1 MLNCTE
7 IKPGQCFTWEN
18 ELYQCIEIQLNKT
31 AMAKMKVKVK
41 VKQPRTGVVKE
52 LSLIGSD
59 QVGEAYLDKRQM
71 QFLYDSG
78 DTEVFMDNETYEQ
91 IEIPKDRLE
100 WESKFL
106 IPNLD
111 VNITFYEGE
120 LLGIIL
126 PDKVDL
132 ELAECEAAVKGN
144 TATSALKNAVTETGL
159 LVKVPLFIELEDK
172 ITVSTIDGKYCGRAQ
187 S

>member
-18 ELYQCIEIQLNKT
+18 ELYQCIDIQLNKT

-52 LSLIGSD
+52 LSFIGSD
-59 QVGEAYLDKRQM
+59 QVGEASIDKRQM

-78 DTEVFMDNETYEQ
+78 DSDVFMDSETYEQ
-91 IEIPKDRLE
+91 LEIPKDRLE
-100 WESKFL
+100 WESYFL

-111 VNITFYEGE
+111 VNIMMYEGE
-120 LLGIIL
+120 VLGVQL

-132 ELAECEAAVKGN
+132 ELTECEQAVKGN
-144 TATSALKNAVTETGL
+144 TATNALKNAVTETGL
-159 LVKVPLFIELEDK
+159 QVKVPLFIEQGER
-172 ITVSTIDGKYCGRAQ
+172 ITVSTADGKYAGRA
-187 S
+187 

>member
-18 ELYQCIEIQLNKT
+18 ELYQCIDIQLNKT

-52 LSLIGSD
+52 LSFIGSD
-59 QVGEAYLDKRQM
+59 QVGEASIDKRQM

-78 DTEVFMDNETYEQ
+78 DSDIFMDSETYEQ
-91 IEIPKDRLE
+91 LEIPKDRLE
-100 WESKFL
+100 WESYFL

-111 VNITFYEGE
+111 VNIMMYEGE
-120 LLGIIL
+120 VLGVQL

-132 ELAECEAAVKGN
+132 ELTECEQAVKGN
-144 TATSALKNAVTETGL
+144 TATNALKNAVTETGL
-159 LVKVPLFIELEDK
+159 QVKVPLFIEQGER
-172 ITVSTIDGKYCGRAQ
+172 ITVSTADGKYAGRA
-187 S
+187 

>member
-18 ELYQCIEIQLNKT
+18 ELYQCIDIQLNKT

-41 VKQPRTGVVKE
+41 VKQPRTGIVKE
-52 LSLIGSD
+52 LSFIGSD
-59 QVGEAYLDKRQM
+59 QVGEAHIDKRPM
-71 QFLYDSG
+71 QFLYDAG
-78 DTEVFMDNETYEQ
+78 DMEVFMDSETYEQ
-91 IEIPKDRLE
+91 LEIPKDRLE
-100 WESKFL
+100 WEMNFL
-106 IPNLD
+106 VPNLD

-120 LLGIIL
+120 ILGVML

-132 ELAECEAAVKGN
+132 ELTECESAVNGN

-159 LVKVPLFIELEDK
+159 QVKVPLFIEQGER
-172 ITVSTIDGKYCGRAQ
+172 ITVSTIDGKYSGRA
-187 S
+187 

>member
-7 IKPGQCFTWEN
+7 IKPGSCFTWEN
-18 ELYQCIEIQLNKT
+18 ELYQCIDIQLNKT

-59 QVGEAYLDKRQM
+59 QVGEAHIDKRPM
-71 QFLYDSG
+71 QFLYDAG
-78 DTEVFMDNETYEQ
+78 DMMVFMDSETYEQ
-91 IEIPKDRLE
+91 IEIPKERLE
-100 WESKFL
+100 WETNFL

-111 VNITFYEGE
+111 VNITVYEGE
-120 LLGIIL
+120 ILGVML

-132 ELAECEAAVKGN
+132 ELVECEAAVKGN

-159 LVKVPLFIELEDK
+159 QVKVPLFIENGEK
-172 ITVSTIDGKYCGRAQ
+172 ITVSSIDGKYCGRA
-187 S
+187 

>member
-18 ELYQCIEIQLNKT
+18 ELYQCIDIQLNKT

-52 LSLIGSD
+52 LSFIGSD
-59 QVGEAYLDKRQM
+59 QVGEASIDKRQM
-71 QFLYDSG
+71 QLLYDSG
-78 DTEVFMDNETYEQ
+78 DSDIFMDSETYEQ
-91 IEIPKDRLE
+91 LEIPKDRLE
-100 WESKFL
+100 WESYFL

-111 VNITFYEGE
+111 VNIMMYEGE
-120 LLGIIL
+120 VLGVQL

-132 ELAECEAAVKGN
+132 ELTECEQAVKGN
-144 TATSALKNAVTETGL
+144 TATNALKNAVTETGL
-159 LVKVPLFIELEDK
+159 QVKVPLFIEQGER
-172 ITVSTIDGKYCGRAQ
+172 ITVSTADGKYAGRA
-187 S
+187 